1 MTNLKTPLVFVG
13 KILVG
18 VLAISV
24 LLLIVGR
31 DLFPLIQ
38 PLELLLY
45 SGFGVLLLIAVVSV
59 YAAAMTST
67 LR

>member
-31 DLFPLIQ
+31 DLFQVIQ